1 MPPTNQFQDSDESWS
16 TSSVEERLEL
26 SQNKRAG
33 KRGKISIIA
42 CDRCRHMK
50 KKCTGGDFVSKKPCL
65 YCSKNGG
72 KCVYTDL
79 RRRRTANVQDF
90 QQFIDRLM
98 VIEDQLKN
106 LISDLKEFFESTK
119 NQEEPEFFGDEF
131 RFEIMNFCNKSSY
144 DFEDQKSLEDPSNP
158 SSALLSEPKEQSDDE
173 GISENFQFQPPT
185 PPIPT
190 PPINQY
196 DQNPMIAD
204 GNSFC
209 FNNLNLQAEP
219 QIPPFSSEYLACDN
233 VNDFFLNNT
242 EFNFE
247 SPLFFNM

>member
-1 MPPTNQFQDSDESWS
+1 MPPTNQFEDSDESWS

-42 CDRCRHMK
+42 CDR
-50 KKCTGGDFVSKKPCL
+50 
-65 YCSKNGG
+65 
-72 KCVYTDL
+72 
-79 RRRRTANVQDF
+79 RRTANVQDF
-90 QQFIDRLM
+90 QQFIDRLV
-98 VIEDQLKN
+98 VIEDQLKK

-131 RFEIMNFCNKSSY
+131 RFEILNFCNKSSY

-158 SSALLSEPKEQSDDE
+158 SSASLSEAKEQSDGTFSTLYLSPRGPHVTHLFSKDE

-204 GNSFC
+204 
-209 FNNLNLQAEP
+209 
-219 QIPPFSSEYLACDN
+219 
-233 VNDFFLNNT
+233 
-242 EFNFE
+242 
-247 SPLFFNM
+247 